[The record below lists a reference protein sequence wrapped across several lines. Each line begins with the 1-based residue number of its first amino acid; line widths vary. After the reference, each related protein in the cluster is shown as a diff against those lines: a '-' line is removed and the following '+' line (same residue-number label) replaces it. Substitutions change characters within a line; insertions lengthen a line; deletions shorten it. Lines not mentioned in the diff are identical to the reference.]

1 MNKVLVGVVL
11 VGFAA
16 LNVEVMAMSG
26 IAGLERLIQEANPW
40 ALLFVTD
47 LVIALGIIGFAL
59 FKDAKKRGVSA
70 VPYLLLTAFTGS
82 IGPLLYLMRRREA

>member
-1 MNKVLVGVVL
+1 MNKLIIGVVL
-11 VGFAA
+11 VAFAV
-16 LNVEVMAMSG
+16 LNVEVMWMSG
-26 IAGLERLIQEANPW
+26 LGGLERLIEEANPW

-70 VPYLLLTAFTGS
+70 APYLLLTALTGS
-82 IGPLLYLMRRREA
+82 IGPLVYLLKRREA